1 MRRFLCLFA
10 AALLL
15 PLPCFGES
23 ETPDAAF
30 AVEDEN
36 TVFPPEEYEFDRRDS
51 VRYESD
57 TLIYTIE
64 SLRLDGTLCLLTK
77 VWVQNPLR
85 QIRKVNASWGE
96 SLSSSLQLFRQLP
109 EAVLGTNA
117 SGYISKAYPELPEGY
132 PGESS
137 DYYYTTLG
145 SLVITEGEV
154 LRKLEEV
161 PFWGLS
167 LSDRG
172 ITLHRGSSVDS
183 VMALSPRQTWAFFEP
198 CAMQVNGEDTLPEKG
213 SWTLADAPFPRS
225 VIARVNRNN
234 YLMLHVP
241 NREDSY
247 GLSLHRINKFFFSHF
262 RTEWVYCLDGGYS
275 SALIYREK
283 KKNARPVQIA
293 PGRQQVA
300 DILCFTE

>member
-1 MRRFLCLFA
+1 MRRFLCLLA

-77 VWVQNPLR
+77 VWVQDPLR

-109 EAVLGTNA
+109 EAVLGT
-117 SGYISKAYPELPEGY
+117 
-132 PGESS
+132 
-137 DYYYTTLG
+137 TVT
-145 SLVITEGEV
+145 
-154 LRKLEEV
+154 V
-161 PFWGLS
+161 PTPAG
-167 LSDRG
+167 DK
-172 ITLHRGSSVDS
+172 V
-183 VMALSPRQTWAFFEP
+183 
-198 CAMQVNGEDTLPEKG
+198 
-213 SWTLADAPFPRS
+213 
-225 VIARVNRNN
+225 RV
-234 YLMLHVP
+234 
-241 NREDSY
+241 
-247 GLSLHRINKFFFSHF
+247 K
-262 RTEWVYCLDGGYS
+262 
-275 SALIYREK
+275 
-283 KKNARPVQIA
+283 IA
-293 PGRQQVA
+293 PGTKNGTVLRIPDKGAPSLKKGEKRGALKVKLVVNVPDKLTDEQRGLVEKLAQTMDAGEVRRQIDAAVKRT
-300 DILCFTE
+300 DRK